1 MLILIIIIVC
11 CKTIDVSLSIIILI
25 LFIKKIY
32 YIYIIINIYEK
43 YIENLPMNAMLDWH
57 WNKEVI
63 DYLLLIVNGKSK
75 EEINL
80 LIIDMLNNH
89 LIYYDYSSKLSVILN
104 MLEYL
109 EHIFMGGLVGL
120 LVTYIISNC

>member
-1 MLILIIIIVC
+1 MKNHRLLQV
-11 CKTIDVSLSIIILI
+11 L
-25 LFIKKIY
+25 
-32 YIYIIINIYEK
+32 NIYEK